1 MTVLDLLQSALADI
15 VDRARDRLNRYADE
29 TDSPPP
35 GVVDA
40 TDLLDAARDALE
52 GAT

>member
-15 VDRARDRLNRYADE
+15 DRARDRLNRYADE

>member
-1 MTVLDLLQSALADI
+1 MTVPDLLQSALADI
-15 VDRARDRLNRYADE
+15 DRARDRLNRYADE